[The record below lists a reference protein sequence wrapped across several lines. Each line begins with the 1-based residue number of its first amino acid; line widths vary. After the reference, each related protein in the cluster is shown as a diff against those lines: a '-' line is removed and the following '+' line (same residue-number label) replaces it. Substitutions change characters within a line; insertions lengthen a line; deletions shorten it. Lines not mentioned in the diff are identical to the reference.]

1 VPPILYAVK
10 SKALS
15 LEEEEE
21 LRWMKRVEQFIEE
34 IRATDIAVCGS
45 CGKSLKN
52 PDGSLN
58 VRMRNTYDRGYKV
71 RQLFCTNCGEML
83 IEQEPKVKPP
93 RVSLMQE
100 VEALAPP
107 RGSGFDMVSN
117 KPRAPLSL
125 LERLEEGE
133 DDSIASLFEDW
144 SDEEALFFVKTC
156 GSCPHLK
163 NGRCDVPEKSGRK
176 CRIKRQYPIC
186 KWWEAERWLIAV
198 KTGEIRLS
206 DDYEY
211 VFRHFENLKKKKL
224 Q

>member
-1 VPPILYAVK
+1 MRP
-10 SKALS
+10 KALS

-21 LRWMKRVEQFIEE
+21 LRWIKRVEQFIEE

-58 VRMRNTYDRGYKV
+58 VMSRNTYDRGYKV

-107 RGSGFDMVSN
+107 RGSGFDIVTREKASM
-117 KPRAPLSL
+117 PTRPLVPISGEL
-125 LERLEEGE
+125 VE
-133 DDSIASLFEDW
+133 DDSVGERMLRDM
-144 SDEEALFFVKTC
+144 DEEEIRYFLSTC
-156 GSCPHLK
+156 GGCPHFK
-163 NGRCDVPEKSGRK
+163 NYRCDVPEKSGRK
-176 CRIKRQYPIC
+176 CVIKRQYPIC
-186 KWWEAERWLIAV
+186 RWWSEERAYITFT
-198 KTGEIRLS
+198 TGNFIVN
-206 DDYEY
+206 DDYAY
-211 VFRHFENLKKKKL
+211 VKIHFENLKKKKEHE
-224 Q
+224 